1 MKVTHEPS
9 GTSFEAPDGWQVEE
23 TGHDAVLTVVE
34 PARGEDD
41 VRASLVL
48 TVLDTGGRSFRDWQ
62 NGTEGLL
69 PQELRDYLVLD
80 LHTVEVD
87 GRPGG
92 TRLAH
97 HLDERGRALVME
109 QRFAEAEGT
118 GYTLT
123 ATVDSLRYP
132 LVADD
137 MAACC
142 ASLRLPEEVAR

>member
-1 MKVTHEPS
+1 MHEPS
-9 GTSFEAPDGWQVEE
+9 GTSFEAPDGWQVQE

-34 PARGEDD
+34 PKHGEDV
-41 VRASLVL
+41 VRANLVL

-69 PQELRDYLVLD
+69 PGELRDYLLVD
-80 LHTVEVD
+80 LHAVEVD

-97 HLDERGRALVME
+97 HVDERGRALVME
-109 QRFAEAEGT
+109 QRFAEAGGT

-132 LVADD
+132 LIADD
-137 MAACC
+137 MSACC
-142 ASLRLPEEVAR
+142 ASLRLPEAVER